1 MPALLPQ
8 KSKERDVMRSGK
20 FCVRLVNRPGD
31 AASGLLNSIRNWLDY
46 RAIELLSLT
55 SVPGEEGS
63 IAVDAYF
70 RSEGDLALF
79 CEDFGRRYF
88 FSTP

>member
-1 MPALLPQ
+1 MAPAADL
-8 KSKERDVMRSGK
+8 RCISG
-20 FCVRLVNRPGD
+20 P
-31 AASGLLNSIRNWLDY
+31 
-46 RAIELLSLT
+46 SLT
-55 SVPGEEGS
+55 SVPAEDGS